1 MKEHMYT
8 YHYFKKR
15 GIIKQARLADY
26 LFNTILV
33 ITVAYVLIMII
44 SSVK

>member
-15 GIIKQARLADY
+15 GIIKQARTADY
-26 LFNTILV
+26 LFNAILV
-33 ITVAYVLIMII
+33 STVAYMLIVII